1 MKMNIKSYFA
11 LLLIIM
17 VTTSFTRDEAL
28 SDRFKGVWQLVSLN
42 YGRGNEK
49 PRVVTLKIFGDSSFQ
64 SYICT
69 PEGSVQTIEGK
80 FKVLSDTL
88 YKESIIEAR
97 NTAMNGQ
104 TYDIKY
110 KMNSRAF
117 TISGIVDGKKT
128 DGSAVKTAFQE
139 TWVKIEFQ

>member
-11 LLLIIM
+11 LLFVIM
-17 VTTSFTRDEAL
+17 VTTSFTKDEVL
-28 SDRFKGVWQLVSLN
+28 SNRFKGVWQLVSLN
-42 YGRGNEK
+42 YGKGDGK
-49 PRVVTLKIFGDSSFQ
+49 PKMVTLKIFGDSSFQ

-88 YKESIIEAR
+88 YKETIIEAR

-117 TISGIVDGKKT
+117 TISGIVDGKNA
-128 DGSAVKTAFQE
+128 DGSVVKTAFQE